1 MGSPWIP
8 IKTATVVPP
17 PRRASV
23 GSWDWHPPAHPAA
36 ALDRSSQRQKKALP
50 PDAARHRDPRADPR
64 HGQDLMAKQHLELST
79 VLT

>member
-1 MGSPWIP
+1 MITMDPNFQLQIP
-8 IKTATVVPP
+8 S

-23 GSWDWHPPAHPAA
+23 GSWDWHPPDHPAA
-36 ALDRSSQRQKKALP
+36 ASPSDSRALP
-50 PDAARHRDPRADPR
+50 PDAARQRDPRADPR